1 MGTGRKIKI
10 LQMAAKVTGPAKKL
24 LQMVDE
30 VGVAAE
36 YLK

>member
-24 LQMVDE
+24 LQMVDG
-30 VGVAAE
+30 VRVAAK